1 MISIEERLKGA
12 KSKVQEAQTKKVQLE
27 TRLQAAQE
35 RKQEVIDE
43 LATRKITPEE
53 LPEAIETLG
62 EVIESQLQAIERIL
76 SGEKEERADSGGK
89 ELVFDNGLPF

>member
-43 LATRKITPEE
+43 LAARGITPKE
-53 LPEAIETLG
+53 LSGTIDALG
-62 EVIESQLQAIERIL
+62 EEIEALLQAVERIL